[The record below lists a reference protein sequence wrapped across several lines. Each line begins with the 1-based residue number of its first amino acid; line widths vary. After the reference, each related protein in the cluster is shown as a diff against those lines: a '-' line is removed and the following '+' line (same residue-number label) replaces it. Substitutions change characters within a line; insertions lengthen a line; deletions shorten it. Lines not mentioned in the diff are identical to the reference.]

1 MIEIFYEDYD
11 DLNLDNTLY
20 NNWLSRLCANEN
32 KVLSEVSL
40 IFCSD
45 NFLLEINQQHLNHDY
60 FTDIVTFDY
69 CVNDSV
75 SGDLF
80 ISVDRVKDNA
90 ISFDV
95 DFMTELHRVIAHGV
109 LHLCGYK
116 DKSDEDIVLMRSK
129 EDYALSLI

>member
-69 CVNDSV
+69 CVDDSV

-80 ISVDRVKDNA
+80 VSVDRVKENA
-90 ISFDV
+90 ISFNV

>member
-20 NNWLSRLCANEN
+20 NNWLFRLCANEN

-69 CVNDSV
+69 CVDDSV

-80 ISVDRVKDNA
+80 ISVDRVKENA

-116 DKSDEDIVLMRSK
+116 DKSNEDIVLMRSK
-129 EDYALSLI
+129 EDFALSLI